1 MHTILLI
8 GADEVLLQTRSAVL
22 STKGTEAV
30 SSDAACALKLM
41 AGGRFDL
48 VVLCHSLAAE
58 VSASLAEVIRE
69 RWPRTRI
76 LQLVV
81 QRIWWEEFDPQGLVD
96 ATCSAEPK
104 QLIAMTEHLLLRPMP
119 LREVTVR
126 GGVVRAGPF
135 AI

>member
-1 MHTILLI
+1 MQSILLV
-8 GADEVLLQTRSAVL
+8 GADEVLLQTRSAIL
-22 STKGTEAV
+22 STTGTEAV
-30 SSDAACALKLM
+30 SSDAACALERM

-58 VSASLAEVIRE
+58 VSSSLAEVIRE

-119 LREVTVR
+119 LREVAVR

>member
-1 MHTILLI
+1 MQRILLV
-8 GADEVLLQTRSAVL
+8 GADEVLLQTRCAVL
-22 STKGTEAV
+22 STTGTETV
-30 SSDAACALKLM
+30 SSNAARALEWM
-41 AGGRFDL
+41 AGGSFDL

-58 VSASLAEVIRE
+58 VITSLAHVIRE

-76 LQLVV
+76 LQLAA
-81 QRIWWEEFDPQGLVD
+81 QRVWWEEFNPQGIVD

-104 QLIAMTEHLLLRPMP
+104 QLIAMTEHLLERPMAV
-119 LREVTVR
+119 REVAVR